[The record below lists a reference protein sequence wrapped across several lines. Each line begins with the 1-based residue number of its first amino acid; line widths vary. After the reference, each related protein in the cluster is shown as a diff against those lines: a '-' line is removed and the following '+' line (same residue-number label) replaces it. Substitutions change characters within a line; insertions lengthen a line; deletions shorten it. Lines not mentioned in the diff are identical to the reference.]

1 MAKKREFYFKSCDGV
16 NRIHTVEWSPED
28 GVVRAVLHIVHG
40 MAERVER
47 YDDFARFMADKGYL
61 VVGDDHLGHGKTAA
75 APTDFGYIGEDGAHL
90 LVKDEHRL
98 QRHMK
103 QLYPVVPYIILGHSM
118 GSYITRRFISIYG
131 DDVDACLILGTGF
144 QSAAETGA
152 GLTIAGLIG
161 RLRGERHRSDFLT
174 ELGFGKYCARIE
186 NPRTESDWL
195 SRDEKVV
202 DDFKNDP
209 LCDFIFTVDGFK
221 ALLTLVREDCDDRT
235 AQKVPKELP
244 IYILSGAEDPVGQYG
259 EGVMKTYEQY
269 KQAGIENLQVKIYPE
284 MRHEILNE
292 LGKEEVYEDILR
304 WTEERISEY
313 AQENDEADTEND
325 DASDSQMDDKADSQE
340 E

>member
-161 RLRGERHRSDFLT
+161 KLRGERHRAWVRKIL
-174 ELGFGKYCARIE
+174 C
-186 NPRTESDWL
+186 
-195 SRDEKVV
+195 
-202 DDFKNDP
+202 KN
-209 LCDFIFTVDGFK
+209 
-221 ALLTLVREDCDDRT
+221 
-235 AQKVPKELP
+235 
-244 IYILSGAEDPVGQYG
+244 
-259 EGVMKTYEQY
+259 
-269 KQAGIENLQVKIYPE
+269 
-284 MRHEILNE
+284 
-292 LGKEEVYEDILR
+292 
-304 WTEERISEY
+304 
-313 AQENDEADTEND
+313 
-325 DASDSQMDDKADSQE
+325 
-340 E
+340 

>member
-1 MAKKREFYFKSCDGV
+1 MHPVSCKFF
-16 NRIHTVEWSPED
+16 TVS
-28 GVVRAVLHIVHG
+28 
-40 MAERVER
+40 
-47 YDDFARFMADKGYL
+47 
-61 VVGDDHLGHGKTAA
+61 
-75 APTDFGYIGEDGAHL
+75 
-90 LVKDEHRL
+90 
-98 QRHMK
+98 
-103 QLYPVVPYIILGHSM
+103 
-118 GSYITRRFISIYG
+118 
-131 DDVDACLILGTGF
+131 GF
-144 QSAAETGA
+144 T
-152 GLTIAGLIG
+152 
-161 RLRGERHRSDFLT
+161 
-174 ELGFGKYCARIE
+174 
-186 NPRTESDWL
+186 
-195 SRDEKVV
+195 
-202 DDFKNDP
+202 

-221 ALLTLVREDCDDRT
+221 AIFTLVREDCDDRT

>member
-1 MAKKREFYFKSCDGV
+1 M
-16 NRIHTVEWSPED
+16 NR
-28 GVVRAVLHIVHG
+28 LN
-40 MAERVER
+40 
-47 YDDFARFMADKGYL
+47 
-61 VVGDDHLGHGKTAA
+61 GKQALST
-75 APTDFGYIGEDGAHL
+75 IG
-90 LVKDEHRL
+90 R
-98 QRHMK
+98 
-103 QLYPVVPYIILGHSM
+103 
-118 GSYITRRFISIYG
+118 
-131 DDVDACLILGTGF
+131 GTGF

-152 GLTIAGLIG
+152 GLTIAGLTG
-161 RLRGERHRSDFLT
+161 KLRGERHRSDFLT

-269 KQAGIENLQVKIYPE
+269 RQAGIENLQVKIYPE

>member
-1 MAKKREFYFKSCDGV
+1 
-16 NRIHTVEWSPED
+16 
-28 GVVRAVLHIVHG
+28 
-40 MAERVER
+40 
-47 YDDFARFMADKGYL
+47 
-61 VVGDDHLGHGKTAA
+61 
-75 APTDFGYIGEDGAHL
+75 
-90 LVKDEHRL
+90 
-98 QRHMK
+98 MK

-152 GLTIAGLIG
+152 GLTIAGLTG
-161 RLRGERHRSDFLT
+161 KLRGERHRSDFLT

-269 KQAGIENLQVKIYPE
+269 RQAGIENLQVKIYPE